1 MVSLSDYFQGSAFVN
16 QNIGSP
22 GGILTGSSPLGIN
35 SPNTGSN
42 VSQATFSYL
51 NNVPS
56 YISSGQSTNDLVD
69 LLNVKLPFLNSLPQI
84 NFQNILSNFKEIAT
98 NRAGI
103 NTVNTVLDIPQL
115 PITPEAPKSP
125 IDEGPQDGFNF
136 TQAINDIKNTLGP
149 TGLLI
154 GAGILGVILLKKI

>member
-1 MVSLSDYFQGSAFVN
+1 MVSLSDYFKGSAFVN

-42 VSQATFSYL
+42 VSQSTFSYF

-56 YISSGQSTNDLVD
+56 YISSGQSTSDLI
-69 LLNVKLPFLNSLPQI
+69 SLS
-84 NFQNILSNFKEIAT
+84 NNILPGLNALPSLNFNNIVEAFRNIGI
-98 NRAGI
+98 NRTGL

-115 PITPEAPKSP
+115 PSTPEAPKSP
-125 IDEGPQDGFNF
+125 VDEGPQDGFNF